1 MKGTEKMSNKHLL
14 TILILIKELIL
25 INDNKKSIQ
34 ILDKLIKELK

>member
-1 MKGTEKMSNKHLL
+1 MKGIEEMSNKHLL

-34 ILDKLIKELK
+34 ILDKLISELK